1 MNILLFA
8 GSLRTGSLNKKLIGQ
23 AKLLL
28 KKSIDI
34 KITMIDLQ
42 ELNFPVFDGDI
53 ESSGIPENVQKL
65 SKIVGES
72 DALIIS
78 SPEYNASIS
87 APLKNTVDWL
97 SRTKPLTLSKK
108 QILLLG
114 ASPGEFG
121 AIRGLYHARACFETL
136 GNFVYPRPFGLP
148 KADKAFNEEGL
159 LVDSIT
165 LEKLQKLLHEFIIYA
180 QNHKANKSS
189 T

>member
-8 GSLRTGSLNKKLIGQ
+8 GSLRTESFNKKLVRQ
-23 AKLLL
+23 AKILVEVN
-28 KKSIDI
+28 KEI
-34 KITMIDLQ
+34 KTTLIDLQ
-42 ELNFPVFDGDI
+42 EMNFPVYDGDI
-53 ESSGIPENVQKL
+53 ETRGIPESVQKL

-97 SRTKPLTLSKK
+97 SRIKPLTLSKK

-114 ASPGEFG
+114 ASPGELG
-121 AIRGLYHARACFETL
+121 AVRGLNHARACFETL
-136 GNFVYPRPFGLP
+136 GNFVYPRPFGLA

-159 LVDSIT
+159 LADSAT
-165 LEKLQKLLHEFIIYA
+165 LEKLQKLLSEFIVYA
-180 QNHKANKSS
+180 GNQK
-189 T
+189 